1 MQSAKLHAF
10 AGLLAGVLLTVVGV
24 GIQAHAHGSE
34 RHNQNN
40 DNRASITGN
49 PEELAQRARD
59 LGEHI
64 CANIKAVSN
73 CPVTPAA
80 DEAVKALSAMQD
92 GYQDGQARM
101 HELLT
106 SANFDRSE
114 FARVQTQQAQAVQLS
129 AARYMQ
135 FLADAATALTPEQRQ
150 MFSRKPPAGK

>member
-10 AGLLAGVLLTVVGV
+10 AGLLAGVLLTVVGI

-34 RHNQNN
+34 LHNRNTE
-40 DNRASITGN
+40 NRASITGS
-49 PEELAQRARD
+49 PGELAQRARD

-64 CANIKAVSN
+64 CANIQSVSN
-73 CPVTPAA
+73 CSVTPAA
-80 DEAVKALSAMQD
+80 DEAVKDLNAMQD

-106 SANFDRSE
+106 TATFDRSE
-114 FARVQTQQAQAVQLS
+114 FVHVQTQQAHSVQLS

-150 MFSRKPPAGK
+150 MFSRKAPAGK

>member
-34 RHNQNN
+34 RHNQNH

-64 CANIKAVSN
+64 CANIEAVSN

-80 DEAVKALSAMQD
+80 EEAVKDLNAMQD

-135 FLADAATALTPEQRQ
+135 FLADAAAALTPEQRQ